1 MVFACVTFTGIT
13 EEQKEVLTALLSEID
28 FEGYEET
35 ENEFKAFIA
44 KSALDMEALNAVA
57 GNLELTYGLSDIE
70 PQNWNALW
78 EGNFEPVVVDDF
90 CAIRADFH
98 PSMKDQA
105 KYEIVITPKMSFG
118 TGHHATT
125 YMMIQLMH
133 DTNMVGKSVLDYGCG
148 TGVLAILAEKRGAV
162 YTMAIDIDEWAYQNT
177 LENVLN
183 NNCKKIE
190 VVQGELDRIDTRTFD
205 VILANINKHVL
216 QFSMERMYKALHND
230 GVLLLSGI
238 LHEDEEDIVSLAVS
252 CGFKKKEIVKRG
264 NWMAISFTRG
274 YE

>member
-13 EEQKEVLTALLSEID
+13 EEQKEVLTALLSEIG

-35 ENEFKAFIA
+35 DTEFKAFIG
-44 KSALDMEALNAVA
+44 KEVLDIIALDSVVENLALNY
-57 GNLELTYGLSDIE
+57 TLSEIE

-78 EGNFEPVVVDDF
+78 EGNFEPVIVDDF

-98 PSMKDQA
+98 GSLKDQA

-125 YMMIQLMH
+125 YMMIQLMRN
-133 DTNMVGKSVLDYGCG
+133 TPMQGKSVLDYGCG
-148 TGVLAILAEKRGAV
+148 TGVLAILAERLGAV

-205 VILANINKHVL
+205 IILANINKHVL
-216 QFSMERMYKALHND
+216 QFSMEHMYRALHSE

-238 LHEDEEDIVSLAVS
+238 LHEDEDDIVSLAVS
-252 CGFKKKEIVKRG
+252 CGFRKLAVIKRG
-264 NWMAISFTRG
+264 SWMAISFTRG